1 MKLFKTT
8 DEKLREIGFVKTE
21 QSIHG
26 AFYERL
32 MPEGYTQVVSIARK
46 YNGRHI
52 LQSYDKGLFDANYT
66 GNICVGLTYQEARLF
81 LRKMRE
87 IGLDRGV

>member
-1 MKLFKTT
+1 MKLFKTA

-32 MPEGYTQVVSIARK
+32 MPEGYTQVVSIAR
-46 YNGRHI
+46 
-52 LQSYDKGLFDANYT
+52 
-66 GNICVGLTYQEARLF
+66 
-81 LRKMRE
+81 
-87 IGLDRGV
+87 